1 MMHNACTCQDRL
13 LVFVVYQLVFL
24 IELQLP
30 PPHGWS
36 NHFFFLI
43 HFPFAHFLGIPVT
56 RRPVHF
62 NRKGI
67 VPRAQLHGPS
77 LPPSGEA
84 SPSLL
89 DFMAAS
95 LTTAL
100 FLADTTAGTDPSA
113 AADAVNAAADAAS
126 KKGGGFFGFFSDSFE
141 SFLKLIDAGL
151 DKAGIPYSYGFSII
165 VLTVLVKVATYPL
178 SKKQVESTLSMQAL
192 QPRVKELQAKYAND
206 AERLQVETAKLYQN
220 SGVNP
225 LAGCLPTLATIPVF
239 IGLYRALSNVADEG
253 LLTEGFFW
261 IPSLAGPTKL
271 NGGLGWLL
279 PQEGGVPPL
288 GWHDTIAYLVLP
300 VLLVISQY
308 LSTKIISPQSNAN
321 DPSQQQTQFILKFI
335 PLMIGW
341 FSLNVPSGLTLYW
354 LTNNIITTAQQVYLR
369 NKFKQ
374 VEPAGAVTG
383 TGTGTGGTYVKPKPE
398 VPDQPSKPSGKELG
412 ARRSSKAVQGD
423 VIDVTPQQSGGG
435 RGEKFRAIKARE
447 AAKKAADQVTA
458 SSAASSS
465 ASVAVDTAAPQQAA
479 SEVVDQESLAS
490 TEQPSHEDVEN
501 DASQISATTSSSSTP
516 EARKQTT
523 KTPQNGSRGKSSGK
537 KGKKK

>member
-1 MMHNACTCQDRL
+1 MHDSLT
-13 LVFVVYQLVFL
+13 
-24 IELQLP
+24 I
-30 PPHGWS
+30 
-36 NHFFFLI
+36 
-43 HFPFAHFLGIPVT
+43 
-56 RRPVHF
+56 
-62 NRKGI
+62 
-67 VPRAQLHGPS
+67 PRAQLHGPS
-77 LPPSGEA
+77 LPPGDGDVA
-84 SPSLL
+84 APSLL
-89 DFMAAS
+89 NLVAAS

-100 FLADTTAGTDPSA
+100 FFADTTAGTDPSA

-151 DKAGIPYSYGFSII
+151 AKAGIPYSYGFSII

-279 PQEGGVPPL
+279 PQEGGAPPL

-308 LSTKIISPQSNAN
+308 VSTKIISPQSNAN

-354 LTNNIITTAQQVYLR
+354 LTNNVITTAQQVYLR

-374 VEPAGAVTG
+374 PESVGAGAG
-383 TGTGTGGTYVKPKPE
+383 TNTIDVSGTYVKPKSE
-398 VPDQPSKPSGKELG
+398 QPSKPSGKELG
-412 ARRSSKAVQGD
+412 ARRSSKASLGQGD
-423 VIDVTPQQSGGG
+423 VIDVTPQSRDS

-447 AAKKAADQVTA
+447 AAKKAADQA
-458 SSAASSS
+458 SAVASSS

-479 SEVVDQESLAS
+479 AESVDQESLAS
-490 TEQPSHEDVEN
+490 ADQPSSQSSDQTSHATSHTN
-501 DASQISATTSSSSTP
+501 DATQVSTASSTP
-516 EARKQTT
+516 EASKETT
-523 KTPQNGSRGKSSGK
+523 KASQNGSRGKSSGK

>member
-1 MMHNACTCQDRL
+1 MAL
-13 LVFVVYQLVFL
+13 F
-24 IELQLP
+24 
-30 PPHGWS
+30 S
-36 NHFFFLI
+36 NFSTVR
-43 HFPFAHFLGIPVT
+43 IPGT
-56 RRPVHF
+56 RRSVGF
-62 NRKGI
+62 NRRMHDSLTI
-67 VPRAQLHGPS
+67 PRAQLHGPS
-77 LPPSGEA
+77 LPPGDGDA
-84 SPSLL
+84 AAPSLL
-89 DFMAAS
+89 NLVAAS

-100 FLADTTAGTDPSA
+100 FFADTTAGADPSV

-151 DKAGIPYSYGFSII
+151 AKAGIPYSYGFSII
-165 VLTVLVKVATYPL
+165 VLTILVKVATYPL

-279 PQEGGVPPL
+279 PQEGGAPPL

-308 LSTKIISPQSNAN
+308 VSTKIISPQSNAN

-354 LTNNIITTAQQVYLR
+354 LTNNVITTAQQVYLR

-374 VEPAGAVTG
+374 VEPGSVGAGAGTNTIDVT
-383 TGTGTGGTYVKPKPE
+383 GTYVKPKSE
-398 VPDQPSKPSGKELG
+398 QPSKPSGKELG
-412 ARRSSKAVQGD
+412 ARRSSKASLGSPGD
-423 VIDVTPQQSGGG
+423 VIDVTPQSRDS

-447 AAKKAADQVTA
+447 AAKKAAEQA
-458 SSAASSS
+458 SAAASSS

-479 SEVVDQESLAS
+479 AESVDQES
-490 TEQPSHEDVEN
+490 D
-501 DASQISATTSSSSTP
+501 DQISSQSSDQTSHADTDDATQISMPSSTP
-516 EARKQTT
+516 EASKETT
-523 KTPQNGSRGKSSGK
+523 KASQNGSRGKSSQGK